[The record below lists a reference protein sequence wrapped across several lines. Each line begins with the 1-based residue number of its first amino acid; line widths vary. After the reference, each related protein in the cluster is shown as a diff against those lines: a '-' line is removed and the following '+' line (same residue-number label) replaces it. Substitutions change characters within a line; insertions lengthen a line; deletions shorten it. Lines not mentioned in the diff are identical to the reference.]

1 MALPQVGAPLP
12 TPALGGLDG
21 VPGTFASLTEIT
33 GDAELLLLATTTE
46 GAMTDRLRQT
56 LVGLKEA
63 TQQWDGS
70 ATPGVAAA
78 AVSMVPAGNLRKLAR
93 KANVE
98 YPLLSD
104 PGREWLGE
112 LGAPSDGSVALLL
125 VSVPTATVLQ
135 RWDES
140 KPVSEIMKSV
150 GAALEKGRAALE
162 CEVGAYVAKAR
173 AVAEAAASAE
183 AAAQQQKELAQRVA
197 QAQKEAAA
205 REKQEAQQRA
215 AEELEALNRQMA
227 EKLAAEAAA
236 KEAAKKEK
244 AMKKLSKGAK
254 AKGAE
259 KALALAGAAK
269 GKESKKE
276 KAAKLKQMQK
286 AQKAE
291 KAAVLTLEKG
301 GAAASKP
308 ADEAASTAAA
318 AASLAAAVA
327 TAPPPPPATAATS
340 AAATVVDDYDVSLI
354 RNFCII
360 AHIDHGKSTLADR
373 LLQVTKT
380 VEDREMKAQLL
391 DNMDIERERGI
402 TIKLQAARMTYKA
415 KDGKTYVLNLID
427 TPGHVDFQY
436 EVSRSLAACEG
447 ALLVVDAS
455 QGVEA
460 QTIANCYLAVNN
472 ELSIVPVLN
481 KIDLPGAD
489 PLTVSEEIESTLGL
503 DCSDAI
509 PASAKVGTGVD
520 DILEA
525 IVHRIP
531 PPADAVDNPL
541 RALIFDSY
549 YDAYRGVVV
558 FVRVVDG
565 VLRRGERIRFVN
577 TGVEHEI
584 LDVGTLTP
592 GGERPTPL
600 LRAGEVGYVLGG
612 IKSVGDARV
621 GDTITAARPA
631 DKAGILPEP
640 LPGYKEP
647 VPVVFCGLFPVETTQ
662 YQLLRESLERLCLN
676 DAALQFEPETS
687 SAMGFGFRCGFLGLL
702 HMEIIQERLEREYNL
717 DLIVTAPSVVYQVRM
732 SDGEEVLVD
741 SPAKLADADRRQSV
755 SEPYVQL
762 EMFCPKEYSGTLM
775 ELAQERRG
783 EYVDLKFLTER
794 RCSIKY
800 EMPLAEMIT
809 DFFDQMKSK
818 SKGYASMEYSLC
830 GYRENDLV
838 RLDILINGEP
848 ALPLA
853 AIVHR
858 DASQTTG
865 KALTRKLKELIPR
878 QQFKVPIQAAIGQ
891 KIVASSQISP
901 IRKDVLAKCYGGDIS
916 RKKKLLNK
924 QAKGKKRMKMM
935 GKVNVPQEAFMAVLN
950 LKE

>member
-1 MALPQVGAPLP
+1 
-12 TPALGGLDG
+12 
-21 VPGTFASLTEIT
+21 
-33 GDAELLLLATTTE
+33 
-46 GAMTDRLRQT
+46 MTDRLRQT

-373 LLQVTKT
+373 LLQVRCSKQPLFPERGSITFELTQLTARPLPISPQVTKT

-415 KDGKTYVLNLID
+415 KDGKT
-427 TPGHVDFQY
+427 
-436 EVSRSLAACEG
+436 
-447 ALLVVDAS
+447 
-455 QGVEA
+455 
-460 QTIANCYLAVNN
+460 
-472 ELSIVPVLN
+472 
-481 KIDLPGAD
+481 
-489 PLTVSEEIESTLGL
+489 
-503 DCSDAI
+503 
-509 PASAKVGTGVD
+509 
-520 DILEA
+520 
-525 IVHRIP
+525 
-531 PPADAVDNPL
+531 
-541 RALIFDSY
+541 
-549 YDAYRGVVV
+549 
-558 FVRVVDG
+558 
-565 VLRRGERIRFVN
+565 
-577 TGVEHEI
+577 
-584 LDVGTLTP
+584 
-592 GGERPTPL
+592 
-600 LRAGEVGYVLGG
+600 
-612 IKSVGDARV
+612 
-621 GDTITAARPA
+621 
-631 DKAGILPEP
+631 
-640 LPGYKEP
+640 
-647 VPVVFCGLFPVETTQ
+647 
-662 YQLLRESLERLCLN
+662 
-676 DAALQFEPETS
+676 
-687 SAMGFGFRCGFLGLL
+687 
-702 HMEIIQERLEREYNL
+702 
-717 DLIVTAPSVVYQVRM
+717 
-732 SDGEEVLVD
+732 
-741 SPAKLADADRRQSV
+741 
-755 SEPYVQL
+755 
-762 EMFCPKEYSGTLM
+762 
-775 ELAQERRG
+775 
-783 EYVDLKFLTER
+783 
-794 RCSIKY
+794 
-800 EMPLAEMIT
+800 
-809 DFFDQMKSK
+809 
-818 SKGYASMEYSLC
+818 
-830 GYRENDLV
+830 
-838 RLDILINGEP
+838 
-848 ALPLA
+848 
-853 AIVHR
+853 
-858 DASQTTG
+858 
-865 KALTRKLKELIPR
+865 
-878 QQFKVPIQAAIGQ
+878 
-891 KIVASSQISP
+891 
-901 IRKDVLAKCYGGDIS
+901 
-916 RKKKLLNK
+916 
-924 QAKGKKRMKMM
+924 
-935 GKVNVPQEAFMAVLN
+935 
-950 LKE
+950 